1 VALEKALRVYNG
13 KAMIS
18 AADNTSDT
26 LQSLL
31 PAALKYGAAIAAEA
45 EQLQAISAITDDVL
59 PINADTIEF
68 V

>member
-1 VALEKALRVYNG
+1 
-13 KAMIS
+13 
-18 AADNTSDT
+18 
-26 LQSLL
+26 LL
-31 PAALKYGAAIAAEA
+31 PAALKYGAAIAGEA

>member
-1 VALEKALRVYNG
+1 
-13 KAMIS
+13 MIS

-26 LQSLL
+26 LKSLL
-31 PAALKYGAAIAAEA
+31 PAALKYGAAIAGEA

-59 PINADTIEF
+59 PISADTIEF